1 MKKVCI
7 ILGLDKTL
15 FRMKI
20 SPNPTRAS
28 GFTLVELL
36 VVVAIISIIATITVN
51 SIHNAQRQARAA
63 KCSANMHA
71 LHQAVRSYYADN
83 GSYPVA
89 GAYER
94 HDKTPS
100 GDVYW
105 PERGWVNWVR
115 TSTTVAR
122 RKSPGNLYPKDGAVS
137 SSKASQHCYV
147 GPGCGANDYSGAGG
161 TKPKYTNIHLSRV
174 YRSIDEG
181 AIFTYTDKNFSIY
194 CCDEFKAKYGR
205 LCMRSYA
212 MNYKYGSRR
221 HRIEPLKE
229 SPGLAIRTAMF
240 VELGAVAGTTSRA
253 VGQTAG
259 TAGDAPTP
267 KDYFY
272 NDSAWDWGGDGADE
286 NIGEWHR
293 SGNKMYGHVL
303 FADGHIESLS
313 VPMKGK
319 SVDTSKAK
327 EQREAL
333 GKGSYG
339 D

>member
-1 MKKVCI
+1 
-7 ILGLDKTL
+7 
-15 FRMKI
+15 MKI

-71 LHQAVRSYYADN
+71 LHQAVMSYYADTGVYPPA
-83 GSYPVA
+83 GSYEWYDLPSN
-89 GAYER
+89 AYGP
-94 HDKTPS
+94 K
-100 GDVYW
+100 
-105 PERGWVNWVR
+105 RGWVSWVR
-115 TSTTVAR
+115 TSATISR
-122 RKSPGNLYPKDGAVS
+122 RKSTGNLYPKDEPVS
-137 SSKASQHCYV
+137 SSKASQYCYV
-147 GPGCGANDYSGAGG
+147 GPGCGSQDYSGASGSAPNYG
-161 TKPKYTNIHLSRV
+161 KIHLSRI

-181 AIFTYTDKNFSIY
+181 AIFAYTDKNFSIY
-194 CCDEFKAKYGR
+194 CCDEFKAKYGKH
-205 LCMRSYA
+205 CMRSYA
-212 MNYKYGSRR
+212 MNKEYYGRRNRNDRLRSSVPGIASR
-221 HRIEPLKE
+221 L
-229 SPGLAIRTAMF
+229 AMF
-240 VELGAVAGTTSRA
+240 VELGQIAGTKTGDGS
-253 VGQTAG
+253 GKAG
-259 TAGDAPTP
+259 TSGSSPAPT
-267 KDYFY
+267 DVFY
-272 NDSAWDWGGDGADE
+272 NDSVWDWDNANE

-293 SGNKMYGHVL
+293 NNGKMYGHVL

-319 SVDTSKAK
+319 SVDASKAK